1 MDCIIKEILKDDFIE
16 YSKVY
21 ELAKLKGMSKKEVKE
36 EKERLGVKTIR
47 VINGDER
54 LWLWYIPR
62 KVLNKHSP
70 RK

>member
-1 MDCIIKEILKDDFIE
+1 MECVIEEILKDDFVE

-21 ELAKLKGMSKKEVKE
+21 ELAKIKGMSKKEVKE
-36 EKERLGVKTIR
+36 AKLRLGVKTIN
-47 VINGDER
+47 VIDGDER

-62 KVLNKHSP
+62 KVLNKHLP